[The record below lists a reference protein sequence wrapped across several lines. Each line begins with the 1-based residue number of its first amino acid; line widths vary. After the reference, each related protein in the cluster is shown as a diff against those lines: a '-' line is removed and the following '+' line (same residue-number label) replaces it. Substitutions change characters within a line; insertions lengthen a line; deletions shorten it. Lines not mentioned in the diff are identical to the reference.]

1 MDQPY
6 QLFNNHYLV
15 LIFMIN
21 QKQEENLKDIDKIF
35 YVINSFLNPLLI
47 KFSIN
52 NENNSVNFNI
62 IYGLKNL

>member
-1 MDQPY
+1 
-6 QLFNNHYLV
+6 
-15 LIFMIN
+15 MIN